1 MYQQEL
7 EATEHEQREKLQ
19 LSRLQNMVDY
29 RIARSSFYKTKLQ
42 NAGVDSGRCIET
54 LKDIGGI

>member
-1 MYQQEL
+1 
-7 EATEHEQREKLQ
+7 
-19 LSRLQNMVDY
+19 MVDY
-29 RIARSSFYKTKLQ
+29 CIARSSFYKTKLQ